1 MLLRY
6 SVQLDSPL
14 GFAVE
19 RQHVTLTVKD
29 EAHANAILDLVAL
42 KGTILEV
49 SLV

>member
-1 MLLRY
+1 MILSY

-19 RQHVTLTVKD
+19 RQHVTISVPS
-29 EAHANAILDLVAL
+29 EEYANEYLDLIA
-42 KGTILEV
+42 KRGTILEV